1 VNIGLFCLA
10 SNKEKVPCEVI
21 DCSRAMADI
30 FELEGVQEKVKQLE
44 LFNETEVEIV
54 DLGKRSK
61 LCRT

>member
-1 VNIGLFCLA
+1 
-10 SNKEKVPCEVI
+10 
-21 DCSRAMADI
+21 MADI

-61 LCRT
+61 LCKITIITKKQPTT

>member
-1 VNIGLFCLA
+1 
-10 SNKEKVPCEVI
+10 VPCEVI
-21 DCSRAMADI
+21 DWSRAMADI

-61 LCRT
+61 LCKITIITKKQPTT